1 MVFLSHIYDKV
12 SLEDVLK
19 VVKQSL
25 EIRQGQTLIMT
36 AQLQQAIKLLQ
47 LNNVELAEFVEEE
60 LEKNPLLE
68 REGTSGDDQEIREPS
83 AEPVST
89 DENKQTVDEPP
100 LDSGDTLE
108 EGGYD
113 YTTSNYAGV
122 GAGGNA
128 KFDDPDYNFENTLV
142 ADTSLRDHL
151 LDQIQVDFLDNKERA
166 IATLMVDYLSEA
178 GYFRASLEDVVE
190 RLGCEKEQVER
201 VLAKLQLLNPT
212 GIFARDLSECLS
224 IQLKEKNHFDPAI
237 EKLLENLD
245 LLAKHDLKK
254 LKDICKV
261 NDEDLMDMIS
271 EIKIL
276 NPKPAMEFDH
286 FISQT
291 AIPDVI
297 MRPLPK
303 SKGGGWRVELNN
315 DTLPRVLVNREYY
328 AEINS
333 SAKNK
338 QDKKYIID
346 KLNTANWL
354 INAMDQRAQTILK
367 VASEIIIQQENFFNF
382 GVEFLKP
389 LILKNIAEEV
399 GVHESTV
406 SRVTTNKYIGT
417 PRGLFEL
424 KYFFSSGVSSIEGN
438 TEISSEAI
446 KAKIKTLTEA
456 EDKEKILSDDDI
468 VKLLTD
474 EGISIARRTVA
485 KYREALKI
493 PSSIQRR
500 RMKKQVL

>member
-1 MVFLSHIYDKV
+1 MPSHIYDKI
-12 SLEDVLK
+12 SLEGRLI

-25 EIRQGQTLIMT
+25 EIRQGQTLTMT

-47 LNNVELAEFVEEE
+47 LNNVELTEFVEEE

-68 REGTSGDDQEIREPS
+68 REGSSNNDQEIREPS
-83 AEPVST
+83 AEPTST
-89 DENKQTVDEPP
+89 DTSNSETSEPL
-100 LDSGDTLE
+100 LDNGE

-113 YTTSNYAGV
+113 YTTSDYAGV

-128 KFDDPDYNFENTLV
+128 KFDDPDYNFENTLEASV
-142 ADTSLRDHL
+142 SLREHL
-151 LDQIQVDFLDNKERA
+151 LDQIQVDFKDDQERA
-166 IATLMVDYLSEA
+166 IATLMVDYLTEA
-178 GYFRASLEDVVE
+178 GYFRVQLEEVAI
-190 RLGCEKEQVER
+190 RLGCEVNLVEGA
-201 VLAKLQLLNPT
+201 LKKLQQLNPT
-212 GIFARDLSECLS
+212 GIFATDLSECLTL
-224 IQLKEKNHFDPAI
+224 QLKEQNRFDPAI
-237 EKLLENLD
+237 EKLLQNLD

-254 LKDICKV
+254 LKSLCNV
-261 NDEDLMDMIS
+261 NDEDLMDMIA
-271 EIKIL
+271 EIKKL
-276 NPKPAMEFDH
+276 NPKPAVEFDH

-297 MRPLPK
+297 MKPLPK
-303 SKGGGWRVELNN
+303 SKGGGWRVDLNN

-328 AEINS
+328 TEINS
-333 SAKNK
+333 MAKSKN
-338 QDKKYIID
+338 DKKYITE

-367 VASEIIIQQENFFNF
+367 VAGEIIIQQENFFNF

-389 LILKNIAEEV
+389 LVLKNIAEEV

-424 KYFFSSGVSSIEGN
+424 KYFFSSGVSSSDGN
-438 TEISSEAI
+438 VEFSSEAI
-446 KAKIKTLTEA
+446 KARIKTLTEA
-456 EDKEKILSDDDI
+456 EAVDNILSDDDI

-474 EGISIARRTVA
+474 DGISIARRTVA

-493 PSSIQRR
+493 PSSVQRR
-500 RMKKQVL
+500 RMKKQTI

>member
-25 EIRQGQTLIMT
+25 EIRQGQTLTMT

-47 LNNVELAEFVEEE
+47 LNNVELTEFVEDE

-68 REGTSGDDQEIREPS
+68 REGSSNNDQEIREPS
-83 AEPVST
+83 AEPTSS
-89 DENKQTVDEPP
+89 EESQTEETP
-100 LDSGDTLE
+100 LDSGNSLE
-108 EGGYD
+108 EGYD
-113 YTTSNYAGV
+113 YSTSDYAGV

-128 KFDDPDYNFENTLV
+128 AFEDPDYNFENTLV

-151 LDQIQVDFLDNKERA
+151 LEQIQVDFLDNKERA

-178 GYFRASLEDVVE
+178 GYFRAPLEDVAE
-190 RLGCEKEQVER
+190 RLGCEKVLVEN

-212 GIFARDLSECLS
+212 GIFARDLSECLA

-271 EIKIL
+271 EVKNL
-276 NPKPAMEFDH
+276 NPKPAMEFEY

-297 MRPLPK
+297 MKPLPK
-303 SKGGGWRVELNN
+303 SKGGGWRVDLNN

-328 AEINS
+328 AEINN

-338 QDKKYIID
+338 QDKKYITE

-354 INAMDQRAQTILK
+354 INAMDQRAHTILK
-367 VASEIIIQQENFFNF
+367 VAGEIIVQQENFFNF

-446 KAKIKTLTEA
+446 KARIKTLTEA
-456 EDKEKILSDDDI
+456 EETEKILSDDDI
-468 VKLLTD
+468 VKLLTN
-474 EGISIARRTVA
+474 EGVSIARRTVA

-493 PSSIQRR
+493 PSSVQRR
-500 RMKKQVL
+500 RMKKQAL